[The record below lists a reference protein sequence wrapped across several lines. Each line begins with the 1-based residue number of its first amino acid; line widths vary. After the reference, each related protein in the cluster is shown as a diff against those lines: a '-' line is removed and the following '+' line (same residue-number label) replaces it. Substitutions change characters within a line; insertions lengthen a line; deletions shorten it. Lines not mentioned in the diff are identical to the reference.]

1 MANADGVTGTVREI
15 DATMLELT
23 KTVTNFGVPKG
34 LGGPLNQLKRT
45 VGDLVAHLEMSQR
58 RS

>member
-1 MANADGVTGTVREI
+1 MAGGDGVTGTVREI
-15 DATMLELT
+15 DSTMLELT

-34 LGGPLNQLKRT
+34 LGGPLNGLKRA

>member
-23 KTVTNFGVPKG
+23 KTVTSFGVPKG
-34 LGGPLNQLKRT
+34 LGGPLNGLKRA

>member
-1 MANADGVTGTVREI
+1 MADNSVTGTVREI
-15 DATMLELT
+15 DATMLALT

-34 LGGPLNQLKRT
+34 LGSPLNELKRC
-45 VGDLVAHLEMSQR
+45 VGDLVAHMEMSQR